1 MMKKHLITFSILLVT
16 FFALAQGTYIPIG
29 SETNNYLQ
37 RLEIKTGLVNQF
49 HTSNKPY
56 DRKMAIDYINGID
69 SLSDMDSDD
78 LTEMDKKNISYIYKD
93 NFEFDDE
100 HTELPENPKLKFL
113 FYSVCRYSHSN

>member
-1 MMKKHLITFSILLVT
+1 MKKQLITLSLLLFT
-16 FFALAQGTYIPIG
+16 AHIFAQGTYIPMG
-29 SETNNYLQ
+29 SETNHYLQ

-49 HTSNKPY
+49 HTSNRPY
-56 DRKMAIDYINGID
+56 DRKMAIDYVNGID

-78 LTEMDKKNISYIYKD
+78 LSEMDKKNVAYLYKD

-113 FYSVCRYSHSN
+113 FTHPAHF